1 MKKKLVEKDGIDAC
15 ICKATGKVY
24 ADGSIILTA
33 GAKDELSKRGITIV
47 YGPKPETAAC
57 PPGCT
62 CEACTAKAH
71 ACPPDCTCP
80 ACTAAAEA
88 DLERLM
94 LGVAAM
100 LKTEYGV
107 EDLEQLQAISWQVA
121 KTIRENI

>member
-24 ADGSIILTA
+24 VDGSIILTA
-33 GAKDELSKRGITIV
+33 GAKDELSKRGIAIV

-62 CEACTAKAH
+62 CEACAAKAH
-71 ACPPDCTCP
+71 SCPPGCTCA
-80 ACTAAAEA
+80 ACTA

-107 EDLEQLQAISWQVA
+107 DDLEKLQAISWQVA